1 MGCIMDKQKALTKNS
16 HRALRSV
23 SFGIMCFLT
32 LFCTAAALRNDIFS
46 NTLKFSLCI
55 IYIFGLIFLTVLS
68 GYLLSRTDEIT
79 VTKRYYALFLINNY
93 IATFF
98 SVLSMSMYSTPG
110 HSRLITF
117 FGSVCYFFTML
128 IYLTLWL
135 YQKHFLKESPVTR
148 AVTVLIIITL
158 VIYTSVLIV
167 NFFRPVIF
175 QITEDGFFYTGVT
188 DYFSVISGLFC
199 LMLLCLATF
208 SSKLSPNRKF
218 SFLCCI
224 FTPTLFGTLS
234 MNQEILSWGIYVWG
248 IMSINVVLPLCL
260 IFFNAHDELEKD
272 VVMKEKEQTHLRISA
287 MISQMQPHFLYN
299 SLAIIAALCEEDP
312 KLAARATNTFSDY
325 LRENMDFADKSN
337 PISFS
342 EELKHIETYV
352 WLEKLRFPNRLNM
365 EYDIKCTSFPIP
377 ALSVQPMVE
386 NAIKHGI
393 CKNRS
398 GGTVRLCSFETDQFY
413 CVTVSD
419 DGTGFDV
426 QKKVDDNRQH
436 LGIKNTRYRIRE
448 MLGGSL
454 DIESLPGKGTTVTI
468 KIPKD
473 RVSNM

>member
-1 MGCIMDKQKALTKNS
+1 MDKQKTLTKKS
-16 HRALRSV
+16 HRTLRSV

-32 LFCTAAALRNDIFS
+32 LFCIAAAIWNGIFS
-46 NTLKFSLCI
+46 NPQKFSLCI
-55 IYIFGLIFLTVLS
+55 IYIIGLIFLTVLS
-68 GYLLSRTDEIT
+68 GYLLARTDEIAGP
-79 VTKRYYALFLINNY
+79 KRYYALFLINTY
-93 IATFF
+93 TATFF
-98 SVLSMSMYSTPG
+98 SVLSMSMYNIPG
-110 HSRLITF
+110 HARQITF

-135 YQKHFLKESPVTR
+135 YQKHFLEESPVTR

-158 VIYTSVLIV
+158 VIYTSALIV
-167 NFFRPVIF
+167 NLFRPVIF
-175 QITEDGFFYTGVT
+175 MITEEGVFYSGVT

-199 LMLLCLATF
+199 LMLLSIATF
-208 SSKLSPNRKF
+208 SSKLGLSRKF

-224 FTPTLFGTLS
+224 FTPTLFGILS
-234 MNQEILSWGIYVWG
+234 MNQEILSWGIYIWG
-248 IMSINVVLPLCL
+248 IMSITLVLPLCL

-312 KLAARATNTFSDY
+312 KLAARATNAFSDY

-352 WLEKLRFPNRLNM
+352 WLEMLRFPNRLNM

-393 CKNRS
+393 CKNKS

-413 CVTVSD
+413 CVKVSD

-426 QKKVDDNRQH
+426 QKKTDDNRQH

-454 DIESLPGKGTTVTI
+454 DIKSLPGEGTTVTI